1 MKHYELTINKTID
14 EMKAIETSG
23 VNTDAGDFNY
33 LANVRT
39 YVQKDQQT
47 IEANSV
53 INPVND
59 EYYYKE
65 QKLDLVPGYCL
76 KLQQKMCYYI
86 SFTGDAKIDIMSDD
100 HQFFLLDNYVVTD
113 HRKRLGTSVIMDK
126 NFKLDELNA
135 NTDLI
140 PNLNICKPTNDYPF
154 LYSFTRIN
162 GRREN
167 LSVIDT
173 KTVYNQSF
181 FVNIFGHGVNVE
193 QKDEHVQLIEPLED
207 TTGNIQII
215 YDQPES
221 NSDDPY
227 FYKVD
232 AIPDDS
238 DLDQF
243 KSYQGLPIGQG
254 IYAVPNFIKTISGSS
269 SISTG
274 TPFLIF
280 YLSVSRTPE
289 V

>member
-14 EMKAIETSG
+14 EMKAIETAG
-23 VNTDAGDFNY
+23 VNADAGDFNY

-53 INPVND
+53 IKPVNE

-76 KLQQKMCYYI
+76 KLQQKMCYHI
-86 SFTGDAKIDIMSDD
+86 SFTGDAKIDIMSGDR
-100 HQFFLLDNYVVTD
+100 QFLLLDNYVLTD
-113 HRKRLGTSVIMDK
+113 NKKRLGTSKIMDK
-126 NFKLDELNA
+126 NFISDELNA

-167 LSVIDT
+167 LSLIDT
-173 KTVYNQSF
+173 RKIHNQSF
-181 FVNIFGHGVNVE
+181 FVNIFGHGINIE
-193 QKDEHVQLIEPLED
+193 QVDEHVQLIEPLED

-221 NSDDPY
+221 NYDDQY

-232 AIPDDS
+232 EMPDDG
-238 DLDQF
+238 DLNKY

-254 IYAVPNFIKTISGSS
+254 IYALPTFIKKLSGSS
-269 SISTG
+269 SISEG
-274 TPFLIF
+274 YPFLIF
-280 YLSVSRTPE
+280 YLSVSRNPE